1 MSLCRDSLFVRRRD
15 FVCVGQWRC
24 SARGV
29 SCDCKGTVSI
39 SAAAAAAAAAA
50 DDDDDDDDDHERRYG
65 WPHAVTELLP
75 YCCLKIHRRAVLV
88 VIMMMVAIKNDII
101 IVMTTRSEV
110 PKRSWSNWKAGR
122 KWTHCR

>member
-1 MSLCRDSLFVRRRD
+1 M
-15 FVCVGQWRC
+15 GQWRC

-39 SAAAAAAAAAA
+39 CAAAAAAAAAA
-50 DDDDDDDDDHERRYG
+50 DEDDDDDDDHERRYG

-88 VIMMMVAIKNDII
+88 VIMMMVAIQNDII